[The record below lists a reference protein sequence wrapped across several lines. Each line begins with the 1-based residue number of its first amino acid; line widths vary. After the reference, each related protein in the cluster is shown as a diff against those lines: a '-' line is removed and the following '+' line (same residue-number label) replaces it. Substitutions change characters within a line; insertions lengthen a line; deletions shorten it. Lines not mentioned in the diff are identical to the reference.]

1 MSNKFLAFFQLRLSR
16 SAKKKAN
23 VVASKVKVEKEESD
37 EDGLMASQL
46 ENLANFHNKVCI
58 FNRVNFNS
66 KSHSLDLIFTK
77 IFESKAL
84 S

>member
-37 EDGLMASQL
+37 EDGMMASQL
-46 ENLANFHNKVCI
+46 ENLANFHSKVCI
-58 FNRVNFNS
+58 SFTALILITN
-66 KSHSLDLIFTK
+66 LIFL
-77 IFESKAL
+77 I
-84 S
+84 